1 MTATTSTL
9 KVAIVHEWLEHY
21 AGSERVVGELLTVFP
36 QAQVFSIVDFLPK
49 KERAFLGGRK
59 VKTTFVQKLPFA
71 KKHFRNYLGLMPLA
85 VEQFD
90 LSGFDLVFSSNHAVA
105 KGIITGPD
113 QYHISYV
120 HSPMRY
126 AWDMQAAYLRQSGL
140 ERGLKGLFV
149 RWLLH
154 RIRNWDVRSA
164 TGVDVFV
171 ANSRYIAR
179 RIRKVYRREAD
190 VIHPPV
196 DTDAFNLPAAPADRG
211 AYLVAGRQ
219 VPYKRVDLVVEAFR
233 RMPQR
238 KLLVV
243 GDGPENEK
251 IRAIAAGAPNI
262 ILKGKVPHAEL
273 LSMMQNARA
282 FVFAAEEDFG
292 ITLVEAQACGTPVI
306 SFGRGGALDIVQD
319 DTLSDTP
326 TGLLFNEQT
335 ADAIV
340 KTVDGFEA
348 IRDKISA
355 EGCRENALRFSKV
368 AFRSRITAL
377 TERVLTEGF

>member
-1 MTATTSTL
+1 M
-9 KVAIVHEWLEHY
+9 
-21 AGSERVVGELLTVFP
+21 GELLAVFP
-36 QAQVFSIVDFLPK
+36 QAQVFSIVDFLPE

-59 VKTTFVQKLPFA
+59 ITTTFIQKLPFA
-71 KKHFRNYLGLMPLA
+71 RKHFRNYLGLMPLA
-85 VEQFD
+85 VEQLD

-126 AWDMQAAYLRQSGL
+126 AWDMQAAYLKQSGL
-140 ERGLKGLFV
+140 TTGLKGLFV

-179 RIRKVYRREAD
+179 RIRKVYRRDAE

-196 DTDAFNLPAAPADRG
+196 DTDAFNLPADPANRD

-238 KLLVV
+238 QLIVV
-243 GDGPENEK
+243 GDGPENAK
-251 IRAIAAGAPNI
+251 IRALAAGAPNI
-262 ILKGKVPHAEL
+262 ILKGKVPHSEL
-273 LSMMQNARA
+273 LSLMQNARA
-282 FVFAAEEDFG
+282 FVFASEEDFG

-306 SFGRGGALDIVQD
+306 SFGRGGALDIVLD
-319 DTLSDTP
+319 DTLSESP
-326 TGLLFNEQT
+326 TGLLFNEQS
-335 ADAIV
+335 ADSIM
-340 KTVDGFEA
+340 KTIEHFEK
-348 IRDKISA
+348 IRDKISDQ
-355 EGCRENALRFSKV
+355 GCRDNALRFSKA
-368 AFRSRITAL
+368 AFRSHIIDLTDRI
-377 TERVLTEGF
+377 LTEGF

>member
-1 MTATTSTL
+1 MTTDKSTV

-21 AGSERVVGELLTVFP
+21 AGSERVVGELLAVFP
-36 QAQVFSIVDFLPK
+36 QAQVFSIVDFLPE

-59 VKTTFVQKLPFA
+59 ITTTFIQKLPFA
-71 KKHFRNYLGLMPLA
+71 RKHFRNYLGLMPLA
-85 VEQFD
+85 VEQLD

-126 AWDMQAAYLRQSGL
+126 AWDMQAAYLKQSGL
-140 ERGLKGLFV
+140 TTGLKGLFV

-179 RIRKVYRREAD
+179 RIRKVYRRDAE

-196 DTDAFNLPAAPADRG
+196 DTDAFNLPTDPANRD

-238 KLLVV
+238 QLIVV
-243 GDGPENEK
+243 GDGPENAK
-251 IRAIAAGAPNI
+251 IRALAAGAPNI
-262 ILKGKVPHAEL
+262 ILKGKVPHSEL
-273 LSMMQNARA
+273 LSLMQNARA
-282 FVFAAEEDFG
+282 FVFASEEDFG

-306 SFGRGGALDIVQD
+306 SFGRGGALDIVLD
-319 DTLSDTP
+319 DTLSESP
-326 TGLLFNEQT
+326 TGLLFNEQS
-335 ADAIV
+335 ADSIM
-340 KTVDGFEA
+340 KTIEHFEK
-348 IRDKISA
+348 IRDKISDQ
-355 EGCRENALRFSKV
+355 GCRDNALRFSKA
-368 AFRSRITAL
+368 AFRSHIIDLTDRI
-377 TERVLTEGF
+377 LTEGF